1 MANYLTLVNNVL
13 NELNEV
19 ELTSTTFSSS
29 RGVQTMVKNV
39 INKAINDVYNSEI
52 EWPFLIQTQTDSL
65 VAGTQE
71 YDLPSDFRKV
81 DWDSFMLRPKN
92 LIKNGTF
99 DTNILYWTV
108 VSGSPVKVTTTNSGA
123 SVTGA
128 LQLSSAEVTQAIQT
142 IVNKEY
148 IVRTRTFSEDV
159 SLKVGTASGGT
170 QNLSATL
177 SINNSGDGEWLT
189 NRFTATATTT
199 YIGLAE
205 ASGNTVEIDTIEVVE
220 NEQPRKL
227 QYISYDEWLESFS
240 EIDLNQT
247 SKDQFSLPMY
257 IYETN
262 DDKFG
267 LSPIPDRVLSIT
279 YQYFQTHSDLVAHTD
294 IPTLPTRYH
303 DTIVNRGKY
312 YAYMMRANIAA
323 TQLSEKDYVEGIK
336 RMRVE
341 LLNRKNYMYP
351 RGLRTSGRFV
361 KVNT

>member
-19 ELTSTTFSSS
+19 ELTSTTFTSS

-227 QYISYDEWLESFS
+227 QYISYDEWFESFS

-303 DTIVNRGKY
+303 DTIVTRGKY